1 MATVVGSSTGAIDV
15 KSTVDQLIEVEMVKR
30 IDPIDTK
37 VTAKQASMSALTAIK
52 TLSTSL
58 QDSLDTFADKTQFA
72 APDSA
77 LSTAEKASLE
87 ALRLTNLTTAVQT
100 FVTNYNALQAGIVK
114 YGTVDVT
121 DSTRD
126 TSAKVA
132 LYGDPALQKFRQLL
146 RDGYSAG
153 LSYTNALSTRT
164 DKTSTISFT
173 DLGVSRKTD
182 GTLAFSK
189 SALTKS
195 AALDTATETATFRA
209 PADGDTLSDNYY
221 TQPKLLDRLSSGISS
236 TLNTNLAKAGS
247 AIVGIFD
254 LRTSQFNSQLYTL
267 KNKRVSESAKIETER
282 TRLLKTYSALNAML
296 ANMSSTS
303 NFLSAQLASL
313 TKNNN

>member
-1 MATVVGSSTGAIDV
+1 
-15 KSTVDQLIEVEMVKR
+15 
-30 IDPIDTK
+30 
-37 VTAKQASMSALTAIK
+37 MSALASIK
-52 TLSTSL
+52 TLSSSL
-58 QDSLDTFADKTQFA
+58 QDSLDTLADKTQFELSADTTLTA
-72 APDSA
+72 AQR
-77 LSTAEKASLE
+77 E
-87 ALRLTNLTTAVQT
+87 ALRLTTLTTAVQT

-114 YGTVDVT
+114 YGTVDLA

-126 TSAKVA
+126 TSAKVPLFGDEA
-132 LYGDPALQKFRQLL
+132 LRKFRQLL

-195 AALDTATETATFRA
+195 AALDTTTLTA
-209 PADGDTLSDNYY
+209 PADGDTLSDANYA
-221 TQPKLLDRLSSGISS
+221 QPKLLDRLSSGISS

-267 KNKRVSESAKIETER
+267 RNKRVTESAKIETER

-313 TKNNN
+313 TKSNN

>member
-37 VTAKQASMSALTAIK
+37 VTAKQASMSALASIK
-52 TLSTSL
+52 ALSSSL
-58 QDSLDTFADKTQFA
+58 QDSLGTFADKTQFE
-72 APDSA
+72 
-77 LSTAEKASLE
+77 LSTDSTLTASQKE
-87 ALRLTNLTTAVQT
+87 ALRLTTLTTAVQT

-114 YGTVDVT
+114 YGTVDLS

-132 LYGDPALQKFRQLL
+132 LFGDPALQKFRLLL
-146 RDGYSAG
+146 REGYTAG

-164 DKTSTISFT
+164 DKTATINFT

-182 GTLAFSK
+182 GTLTFSK
-189 SALTKS
+189 TALTKS
-195 AALDTATETATFRA
+195 AALDTTTLTVA
-209 PADGDTLSDNYY
+209 ADGDALSDANYA
-221 TQPKLLDRLSSGISS
+221 QPKLLDRLLSGVSS

-267 KNKRVSESAKIETER
+267 RNKRVTETAKIATER
-282 TRLLKTYSALNAML
+282 TRLLKTYSSLNAML